1 MVSLKQTN
9 TEFSSLTSIL
19 GEYSGEEWLELAK
32 PNILDRMAAYEED
45 QIEFSI
51 LGLVRDPL
59 PDLIQQLAANVRRL
73 EILNERLLSHS
84 EMGAELNEAVLGPD
98 ASYGLGRAD
107 IDAAVIPESDQAE
120 YQASTIEQLQQHQ
133 GALQERQRELRARI
147 REEQQA
153 QRADEDHATGRR
165 YDYGPAVR
173 TWLRFLARKQLLAEL
188 L

>member
-1 MVSLKQTN
+1 
-9 TEFSSLTSIL
+9 
-19 GEYSGEEWLELAK
+19 
-32 PNILDRMAAYEED
+32 MAAYEED

-84 EMGAELNEAVLGPD
+84 EMGAELNETVLGPD